1 MNTVKHKSYGR
12 FRLGHVLIAQFLAV
26 LLFSTITGFAQTVP
40 GTILIRGVVTSQKGE
55 TLPGVS
61 VKVKGTSVGAI
72 TDTDG
77 NYSISA
83 PSGSQTLIFSYVSF
97 TVQEVEINNRT
108 SINVQLKEE
117 QNDLDEVIVVG
128 YGTQKKINL
137 TGAVATVS
145 GSTLLERPAP
155 NAANLIQ
162 GRITGVQVTQSSGEP
177 GRDNPNFL
185 IRGRSTYGGSTD
197 PLVLIDG
204 VVGSFNNLSPD
215 DIENVTVL
223 KDASSAA
230 IYGARAANGVILVT
244 TKKGKRGETVFSYRT
259 NFARHTPTALPDLI
273 TNSAQYME
281 MYNTAAARSGI
292 AFRYPLADI
301 ELYRTSPNKAQYPDF
316 DNIDYYINPANVMQH
331 NLSISGGSE
340 KSTFNISAG
349 YLDQNAVFEG
359 YKFKRYNALLNYN
372 NTLTKSISVG
382 TIVNMTY
389 KDRKEPPFTGEN
401 MALLVYAAGPLYGPF
416 LPDGSGRIVSRAYA
430 NEGRNRNPQEAY
442 EMGNQTTK
450 EYNINAQAYLDIKP
464 FKGLT
469 WSSKVAINY
478 VDEYYKMY
486 QHPYSAYL
494 LQDRAPGTN
503 EYVVNSFGPDILGV
517 TDQYSK
523 VLNPTVYSTMTYET
537 TLGNGHNLK
546 ALAGFEQLFYKN
558 QNLRGRRIN
567 SVAPV
572 LEDLTGYSAAGES
585 LYFNHPRLPSLAAP
599 SEWGMRS
606 LFGRL
611 NYDFKGRYLLEANL
625 RYDGTSKVSPDYRWG
640 VFPSFSAGWVVSE
653 ESFIKD
659 KLNWLS
665 SFKVRGS
672 YGTLGNQDI
681 GTYLY
686 QDNIIINNVNYPFGN
701 GALQQGGVINDF
713 KDVSLRWEST
723 RSIDVGFDLNIKNG
737 LFGAT
742 FDWFRRSTFDILA
755 RPTVPL
761 SLGLGAS
768 TINDGKMRSQGIELA
783 LTHQNKIGDF
793 TYGLN
798 ALFSTAKNKVIAL
811 RTPAKGSTINE
822 VGLPYSSFYLYEW
835 DGIFQVEDIGN
846 PNVPVHELNR
856 NPKAGDLKMKDI
868 NGDGIVNAND
878 RIVVD
883 GAYPDYNYS
892 FGLNLGYKRFTFS
905 AFFQGVEGIKNRV
918 NNWGIDPFMQG
929 TAPSTKFLN
938 AWTPENR
945 SNTVPGIYVAGYSGV
960 APYTASTYYLQDA
973 SYLRLK
979 NVMLGF
985 DVPVGAI
992 AKIGIKSLGVYL
1004 SGDNLFTSTK
1014 YEGGDPERASSTGNL
1029 AQYPQTKI
1037 YNVGL
1042 NVKF

>member
-1 MNTVKHKSYGR
+1 M
-12 FRLGHVLIAQFLAV
+12 
-26 LLFSTITGFAQTVP
+26 LFTAITGFAQTLP
-40 GTILIRGVVTSQKGE
+40 STFIIKGE
-55 TLPGVS
+55 VTAQTGEPIAGVS
-61 VKVKGTSVGAI
+61 VKVKGTNTGAT
-72 TDTDG
+72 TDNDG
-77 NYSISA
+77 KYSISTT
-83 PSGSQTLIFSYVSF
+83 SGNVTLVFSFVGYAN
-97 TVQEVEINNRT
+97 QEIAVGNRNT
-108 SINVQLKEE
+108 INVKLAEE
-117 QNDLDEVIVVG
+117 QNDLNEVIVVG

-145 GSTLLERPAP
+145 GATLTERPAP

-162 GRITGVQVTQSSGEP
+162 GRITGVQVTQPSGEP

-197 PLVLIDG
+197 PLILIDG
-204 VVGSFNNLSPD
+204 VAGSFNNLSPD

-223 KDASSAA
+223 KDASSAS

-292 AFRYPLADI
+292 AFRYPQADI
-301 ELYRTSPNKAQYPDF
+301 DLYRNSPNKAQYPDF
-316 DNIDYYINPANVMQH
+316 NSMDYYINPANVMQH
-331 NLSISGGSE
+331 NLSISGGSD
-340 KSTFNISAG
+340 KSTFNLSAG
-349 YLDQNAVFEG
+349 YLDQNAVFKG

-372 NTLTKSISVG
+372 NNLTKSISVG
-382 TIVNMTY
+382 TIINMTY

-442 EMGNQTTK
+442 AMGEQTTK
-450 EYNINAQAYLDIKP
+450 EYNINAQAYIDIKP
-464 FKGLT
+464 FKGFT

-494 LQDRAPGTN
+494 LQDRAAGTN
-503 EYVVNSFGPDILGV
+503 EYVANSFGPDILGV

-523 VLNPTVYSTMTYET
+523 VLNPTVYSTFTYEK
-537 TLGNGHNLK
+537 TLGTNHNLK
-546 ALAGFEQLFYKN
+546 ALAGFEQLSYKN

-567 SVAPV
+567 TVAPI
-572 LEDLTGYSAAGES
+572 LEDLTGYSASGES
-585 LYFNHPRLPSLAAP
+585 LYFTHPRLPSLAGP

-611 NYDFKGRYLLEANL
+611 NYDFKGKYLLEANI

-640 VFPSFSAGWVVSE
+640 VFPSFSAGWLVSE
-653 ESFIKD
+653 ESFLKD
-659 KLNWLS
+659 KLSWLS
-665 SFKVRGS
+665 SFKVRAS

-768 TINDGKMRSQGIELA
+768 TVNDGKMRSQGVELA
-783 LTHQNKIGDF
+783 LTHQNKIGEF

-798 ALFSTAKNKVIAL
+798 ALISTAKNKVIEL

-856 NPKAGDLKMKDI
+856 NPKAGDLKMKDV

-878 RIVVD
+878 RVVVD
-883 GAYPDYNYS
+883 GAYPDFNYS
-892 FGLNLGYKRFTFS
+892 FGLNMGYKRFSFS

-945 SNTVPGIYVAGYSGV
+945 SNTVPALYVAGYSGV

-979 NVMLGF
+979 NVMLGY

-992 AKIGIKSLGVYL
+992 SKIGIKNLNVYV
-1004 SGDNLFTSTK
+1004 SADNLFTITK

-1037 YNVGL
+1037 FNVGL